1 MNTMQRGIY
10 VYRII
15 AFMAAASL
23 SVPLAA
29 PALGQAQPVADSAPE
44 PIVVTGER
52 AEQAKAAGKQ
62 GQAITQRPLEDYP
75 LARRYAPLCL
85 YTFGINREAGEVLA
99 ERITANAQVLGL
111 RTGGKGCK
119 PNAWIGFVRN
129 SKAAVVQLRKTQP
142 EMFGTLQKTEI
153 DRIFGGSG
161 AAQVWHTTEQRT
173 IDGRALT
180 NLQIGDTTVKSTS
193 LYQPGRL
200 GSPIRS
206 DILGSIVIFDM
217 ARVGGKSLLQL
228 ADYATF
234 RILAQVQDLPQVA
247 PQTLPSILTLFA
259 EQAETAPDGLTEFD
273 WAYLAGF
280 YRMER
285 GARSLATSDATERAM
300 LDGTATRLS
309 VKGRPD

>member
-1 MNTMQRGIY
+1 MQKGRR
-10 VYRII
+10 VNHII
-15 AFMAAASL
+15 AIVAATTLAFQ
-23 SVPLAA
+23 PAA
-29 PALGQAQPVADSAPE
+29 PVLAQAQPAADQAQE

-85 YTFGINREAGEVLA
+85 HIFGINREAGEVLA
-99 ERITANAQVLGL
+99 ERITANAQALGL
-111 RTGGKGCK
+111 QTGGAGCK

-129 SKAAVVQLRKTQP
+129 SKAAVAQLRKTQP

-153 DRIFGGSG
+153 DRIFAGSG

-180 NLQIGDTTVKSTS
+180 NLQLGDTTVKSTS

-206 DILGSIVIFDM
+206 DLLGSIVIFDM

-234 RILAQVQDLPQVA
+234 RILAQVQDLPRA
-247 PQTLPSILTLFA
+247 EPQTLPTILSLFA
-259 EQAETAPDGLTEFD
+259 EGDVPPDSLTEFD
-273 WAYLAGF
+273 WAYLSGF
-280 YRMER
+280 YRMDR
-285 GARSLATSDATERAM
+285 GARKLATSDATERAM

-309 VKGRPD
+309 AKGRPD

>member
-1 MNTMQRGIY
+1 
-10 VYRII
+10 
-15 AFMAAASL
+15 MAAVSL
-23 SVPLAA
+23 SLPLAA
-29 PALGQAQPVADSAPE
+29 PAQAQTQPVADLAQE

-99 ERITANAQVLGL
+99 ERITTNAQALGL
-111 RTGGKGCK
+111 RTGDKGCK

-129 SKAAVVQLRKTQP
+129 SKAAVAQLRKTQP

-180 NLQIGDTTVKSTS
+180 NLQLGDTTVKSTS

-247 PQTLPSILTLFA
+247 PQTLPSILSLFA
-259 EQAETAPDGLTEFD
+259 EQGDAAPDSLTEFD
-273 WAYLAGF
+273 WAYLSGF
-280 YRMER
+280 YRMDR
-285 GARSLATSDATERAM
+285 GAKMLATSDATERAM
-300 LDGTATRLS
+300 LDGTASRLS
-309 VKGRPD
+309 NKARPN

>member
-1 MNTMQRGIY
+1 MS
-10 VYRII
+10 RIL
-15 AFMAAASL
+15 AFMAAVGLSL
-23 SVPLAA
+23 PLAA
-29 PALGQAQPVADSAPE
+29 PALAQAQPVVDSAPE

-85 YTFGINREAGEVLA
+85 HIFGINREAGEVLA

-111 RTGGKGCK
+111 RAGDKGCK

-129 SKAAVVQLRKTQP
+129 SKAAVAQLRKTQP
-142 EMFGTLQKTEI
+142 EMFGTLSKTEI
-153 DRIFGGSG
+153 DRIFAGSG

-180 NLQIGDTTVKSTS
+180 NLQLGDTTVKSTS

-206 DILGSIVIFDM
+206 DLLGSIVIFDM

-234 RILAQVQDLPQVA
+234 RILAQVQDLPQVE
-247 PQTLPSILTLFA
+247 PQTLPTILSLFA
-259 EQAETAPDGLTEFD
+259 QGDAPPDSLTEFD
-273 WAYLAGF
+273 WAYLSGF
-280 YRMER
+280 DRMDR
-285 GARSLATSDATERAM
+285 GAKLLATANATERAM

-309 VKGRPD
+309 NKARPD

>member
-1 MNTMQRGIY
+1 
-10 VYRII
+10 
-15 AFMAAASL
+15 MAAVSL
-23 SVPLAA
+23 SLPLAA
-29 PALGQAQPVADSAPE
+29 PAQAQTQPVADLAQE

-85 YTFGINREAGEVLA
+85 HTFGINREAGEVLA
-99 ERITANAQVLGL
+99 ERIIANAQALGL
-111 RTGGKGCK
+111 RTGDKGCK

-129 SKAAVVQLRKTQP
+129 SKAAVAQLRKTQP

-180 NLQIGDTTVKSTS
+180 NLQLGDTTVKSTS

-234 RILAQVQDLPQVA
+234 RILAQVQDLPKVE
-247 PQTLPSILTLFA
+247 PQTLPSILSLFA
-259 EQAETAPDGLTEFD
+259 EQGDAAPDSLTEFD
-273 WAYLAGF
+273 WAYLSGF
-280 YRMER
+280 YRMDR
-285 GARSLATSDATERAM
+285 GAKMLATSDATERAM
-300 LDGTATRLS
+300 LDGTASRLS
-309 VKGRPD
+309 NKARPN

>member
-1 MNTMQRGIY
+1 MNGML
-10 VYRII
+10 
-15 AFMAAASL
+15 AFMAAVSL
-23 SVPLAA
+23 SLPLAA
-29 PALGQAQPVADSAPE
+29 PALAQARPVVDSAPE

-85 YTFGINREAGEVLA
+85 HIFGINREGGEVLA
-99 ERITANAQVLGL
+99 ERITANAQILGL
-111 RTGGKGCK
+111 RTGDKGCK

-129 SKAAVVQLRKTQP
+129 SKAAVAQLRKTQP
-142 EMFGTLQKTEI
+142 EMFGTLPKTEI
-153 DRIFGGSG
+153 DRIFAGSG

-180 NLQIGDTTVKSTS
+180 NLQLGDTTVKSTS

-206 DILGSIVIFDM
+206 DLLGSIVIFDM

-234 RILAQVQDLPQVA
+234 RILAQVQDLPQVE
-247 PQTLPSILTLFA
+247 PQTLPTILSLFA
-259 EQAETAPDGLTEFD
+259 QGDAPPDSLTEFD
-273 WAYLAGF
+273 WAYLSGF
-280 YRMER
+280 YRMDR
-285 GARSLATSDATERAM
+285 GAKLLATANSTERAM

-309 VKGRPD
+309 NRARPD